1 VSSICWAAERVRRED
16 AVGRGRGG
24 GVEARGPEG
33 AEAGLDEGQG
43 VGVRGGKRAM
53 SGAATF
59 ACLSLLGSTLVRP
72 LVAVLGAPIGRL
84 GVAGALARQNAAR
97 APRRTAST
105 AIALTVGLA
114 LVMAMTVVATS
125 MKASVSDV
133 LDRANP
139 ADLILKADSQLAAG
153 IPTAA
158 ATRLRTLPEVGV
170 VSPMRFAQTGDQRL
184 RLVGTY
190 TDTTLLGAGYLV
202 GIGTFAANVSEN
214 LDIAVLVTAADGVGV
229 AALKQAVRTA
239 LADYPNVAVQDTQ
252 EFNASQGRSVDQLLG
267 LVNVLLALAVL
278 IALLGVV
285 NTLALSVL
293 ERTRELGLLRAV
305 GMTRRQVRRA
315 VRWEAVL
322 VAAIGAVI
330 GLALGLAVG
339 AAAARALAGEG
350 ITVLRVP
357 LGQPLLY
364 AVLAAAAGVL
374 AAITPARRAA
384 RVDILRA
391 VVSD

>member
-1 VSSICWAAERVRRED
+1 
-16 AVGRGRGG
+16 
-24 GVEARGPEG
+24 
-33 AEAGLDEGQG
+33 
-43 VGVRGGKRAM
+43 M

-114 LVMAMTVVATS
+114 LVVAMTVVATS

-214 LDIAVLVTAADGVGV
+214 LDIAVLVTAADGIGV

-252 EFNASQGRSVDQLLG
+252 EFNDSQGRSVDQLLG

-305 GMTRRQVRRA
+305 GMTADRCTAPSGGRRSSSPRSAPSSASPWGSRSGQRRRGRWPVRGSPCCGYRSGN
-315 VRWEAVL
+315 RCCTPCWRRRP
-322 VAAIGAVI
+322 GFSRPSCRP
-330 GLALGLAVG
+330 VG
-339 AAAARALAGEG
+339 RPGWTSCA
-350 ITVLRVP
+350 P
-357 LGQPLLY
+357 
-364 AVLAAAAGVL
+364 
-374 AAITPARRAA
+374 
-384 RVDILRA
+384 
-391 VVSD
+391 S